1 MKIVILGLYSF
12 FDKRPFLLRGLLIGI
27 ILLLL
32 LLVLQINFV
41 EDISKFLPE
50 KDSNRRINY
59 AYQHIGASNRI
70 MVNVS
75 LSNNKEI
82 DKDKIVDAVDVFVE
96 RLSEKD
102 SSSSI
107 KDIFYLVDQEKISY
121 LTSFI
126 IQNLPYFIDD
136 SDYKKIDSLIEKRN
150 IEKILIANKEV
161 LISPMSSFMKDI
173 IAQDPLFF
181 SGSALSKLNQAQST
195 NSFELYNGYI
205 FTKDEKEAMIAVSS
219 KYPVSETSKN
229 EELIKTL
236 KEVANSVEEEFGN
249 EIKIDF
255 IGASVI
261 SISNAN
267 QIKKDSIISTSIALI
282 LILLL
287 LLIFFRNL
295 KALFVI
301 LFSLIFG
308 GIFSLAF
315 LVIFKDSV
323 SIIAIGIGSIISGIA
338 VNYPLHFLAHLQH
351 SQNRE
356 ETIKDI
362 IFPLIIGN
370 ITTVGAFL
378 SLIFISS
385 DAMRDLGLF
394 SSFLL
399 IGTILFVLVFLPH
412 FFKKTLFSGNKESH
426 SKLIFGKLA
435 NLNLEKNK
443 VIVLI
448 VILLTIPL
456 FFLSK
461 KTNFETDLNAINYM
475 TKEQRIKL
483 NKLIK
488 ETESTNPS
496 LYCVAEGKEIDDA
509 LENYEKA
516 SMKIDSLMKDSTII
530 KQSGI
535 SIFLPSKKTQELKL
549 DKWHSYWE
557 NRREGFL
564 NDLRQLSVKNGYNE
578 NSFNQFEEIIN
589 KKYSVEDIS
598 YFEPIVS
605 SFANNYISTENDI
618 SLVFTILETKKDNLN
633 MVSNSID
640 KIDDNVFAFNNKS
653 VIEKMVD
660 ILSDDFN
667 YVLYICS
674 FIVFL
679 VLTISYGR
687 IELSLLAFA
696 PLLISWIWILGI
708 MNLFGIS
715 FNIVNIILA
724 SFIFGQG
731 DDYTIFV
738 TDGLMHEY
746 KYRKKILASH
756 KNSVLLSASIMFIGI
771 GSLIIAK
778 HPAMRSLAEVTIIG
792 MICVV
797 LMSYLIPPLIY
808 RWLTERKGEYR
819 ETPITFINLFKTI
832 YSFSVFLL
840 GTLLLNIIGFF
851 LLTIGK
857 KSPKNKELFHKAI
870 CRVFRFTANNIPQIK
885 SNIDYNNESF
895 EKPGIII
902 SNHQSH
908 LDLMYLL
915 MLNPK
920 IICLTNKWVWNS
932 PFYGWILRYADYYP
946 VVDGIEVNEDK
957 LKTAIDNGYSILIFP
972 EGTRSV
978 DGEILRFHKGAF
990 YLADKLGVDIIP
1002 VITHGIGHVFPKK
1015 EFILK
1020 KGRVDIKIL
1029 DRISSDD
1036 ETYRNGKDYSITAKE
1051 IRKLYKE
1058 EYRKMADSIEN
1069 ADYFADLVYHNYI
1082 YKGLEVQRRAKKALK
1097 ATNNFRKEIE
1107 LMPETGEYNINNC
1120 GQGEISLL
1128 AALVKKNLQITAS
1141 DPNKEF
1147 MEIASHCTSIPHNL
1161 KYIMDNEE

>member
-362 IFPLIIGN
+362 ISPLIIGN

-412 FFKKTLFSGNKESH
+412 FFKKTLFSGNK
-426 SKLIFGKLA
+426 
-435 NLNLEKNK
+435 N
-443 VIVLI
+443 
-448 VILLTIPL
+448 
-456 FFLSK
+456 
-461 KTNFETDLNAINYM
+461 
-475 TKEQRIKL
+475 
-483 NKLIK
+483 
-488 ETESTNPS
+488 
-496 LYCVAEGKEIDDA
+496 
-509 LENYEKA
+509 
-516 SMKIDSLMKDSTII
+516 
-530 KQSGI
+530 
-535 SIFLPSKKTQELKL
+535 
-549 DKWHSYWE
+549 
-557 NRREGFL
+557 
-564 NDLRQLSVKNGYNE
+564 
-578 NSFNQFEEIIN
+578 
-589 KKYSVEDIS
+589 
-598 YFEPIVS
+598 
-605 SFANNYISTENDI
+605 
-618 SLVFTILETKKDNLN
+618 
-633 MVSNSID
+633 
-640 KIDDNVFAFNNKS
+640 
-653 VIEKMVD
+653 
-660 ILSDDFN
+660 
-667 YVLYICS
+667 
-674 FIVFL
+674 
-679 VLTISYGR
+679 
-687 IELSLLAFA
+687 
-696 PLLISWIWILGI
+696 
-708 MNLFGIS
+708 
-715 FNIVNIILA
+715 
-724 SFIFGQG
+724 
-731 DDYTIFV
+731 
-738 TDGLMHEY
+738 
-746 KYRKKILASH
+746 
-756 KNSVLLSASIMFIGI
+756 
-771 GSLIIAK
+771 
-778 HPAMRSLAEVTIIG
+778 
-792 MICVV
+792 
-797 LMSYLIPPLIY
+797 LIP
-808 RWLTERKGEYR
+808 
-819 ETPITFINLFKTI
+819 N
-832 YSFSVFLL
+832 
-840 GTLLLNIIGFF
+840 
-851 LLTIGK
+851 
-857 KSPKNKELFHKAI
+857 
-870 CRVFRFTANNIPQIK
+870 
-885 SNIDYNNESF
+885 
-895 EKPGIII
+895 
-902 SNHQSH
+902 
-908 LDLMYLL
+908 
-915 MLNPK
+915 
-920 IICLTNKWVWNS
+920 
-932 PFYGWILRYADYYP
+932 
-946 VVDGIEVNEDK
+946 
-957 LKTAIDNGYSILIFP
+957 
-972 EGTRSV
+972 
-978 DGEILRFHKGAF
+978 
-990 YLADKLGVDIIP
+990 
-1002 VITHGIGHVFPKK
+1002 
-1015 EFILK
+1015 
-1020 KGRVDIKIL
+1020 
-1029 DRISSDD
+1029 
-1036 ETYRNGKDYSITAKE
+1036 
-1051 IRKLYKE
+1051 
-1058 EYRKMADSIEN
+1058 
-1069 ADYFADLVYHNYI
+1069 
-1082 YKGLEVQRRAKKALK
+1082 
-1097 ATNNFRKEIE
+1097 
-1107 LMPETGEYNINNC
+1107 
-1120 GQGEISLL
+1120 
-1128 AALVKKNLQITAS
+1128 
-1141 DPNKEF
+1141 
-1147 MEIASHCTSIPHNL
+1147 
-1161 KYIMDNEE
+1161 